1 MESQFRNKQT
11 SQYLCLFRNHLD
23 RNKTKK
29 ILAGTTQYTCQY
41 NIEITNC
48 LPYRNSFH
56 LFTEKM
62 KASFK

>member
-29 ILAGTTQYTCQY
+29 YWQVQL
-41 NIEITNC
+41 NIPANTI
-48 LPYRNSFH
+48 
-56 LFTEKM
+56 
-62 KASFK
+62 